1 MQSLEIHI
9 GVYGVSQGLAKEKR
23 HLRWFVVD
31 WPSSHMFCP
40 ECESEYRPGFTHCSD
55 CDVDL
60 VVELPQPQADV
71 SLSKLK
77 SVWAGKDQERCVCL
91 CEKFNAAGIPFKVDQ
106 RRRQYLK
113 GVDENYR
120 IAVPSELFEKARKII
135 KY

>member
-1 MQSLEIHI
+1 
-9 GVYGVSQGLAKEKR
+9 
-23 HLRWFVVD
+23 
-31 WPSSHMFCP
+31 MFCP
-40 ECESEYRPGFTHCSD
+40 ECKSEYRPGFNHCSD

-60 VVELPQPQADV
+60 VAELPKPEDDA

-77 SVWAGKDQERCVCL
+77 SVWAGKNRCVEL
-91 CEKFNAAGIPFKVDQ
+91 CEKFNAAGIPFNVDQ

-120 IAVPSELFEKARKII
+120 IAVPSEFFEKVRTII

>member
-1 MQSLEIHI
+1 
-9 GVYGVSQGLAKEKR
+9 
-23 HLRWFVVD
+23 
-31 WPSSHMFCP
+31 MFCP
-40 ECESEYRPGFTHCSD
+40 ECKSEYRPAFNHCSD

-60 VVELPQPQADV
+60 VAELPNPEDDA

-77 SVWAGKDQERCVCL
+77 NVWAGKNQERCVEL
-91 CEKFNAAGIPFKVDQ
+91 CEKFDAAGIPFKVDQ

-120 IAVPSELFEKARKII
+120 IAVASEFFEKARTII

>member
-1 MQSLEIHI
+1 
-9 GVYGVSQGLAKEKR
+9 V
-23 HLRWFVVD
+23 
-31 WPSSHMFCP
+31 FCP
-40 ECESEYRPGFTHCSD
+40 ECKFEYRPGFNHCSD

-60 VVELPQPQADV
+60 VAELPKPQDDA

-77 SVWAGKDQERCVCL
+77 SVRAGKNQERCVEL
-91 CEKFNAAGIPFKVDQ
+91 CEKFNAAGIPFNVDQ

-120 IAVPSELFEKARKII
+120 IAVPSEFFEKARTII